1 MTDRVLPALDEKL
14 DEKISRMID
23 GLITETGGMIYSDGW
38 TSLQSR
44 PIINE
49 ACETA
54 QHLS

>member
-14 DEKISRMID
+14 DEKVSRMID
-23 GLITETGGMIYSDGW
+23 GLITETGGMILSDGW
-38 TSLQSR
+38 TSVQSR